1 MKSCEEVT
9 PHYEALLQQLLTRLT
24 SYISNA
30 LEYPDVL
37 TKPMDA
43 GADVRAFPLV
53 SRQLIHPHGDCPT
66 IPHNRLESWFI
77 VCCRGEMY
85 TVC

>member
-1 MKSCEEVT
+1 VKSCEEVT
-9 PHYEALLQQLLTRLT
+9 PHYAALLRQLLTRLT
-24 SYISNA
+24 SYVLNA
-30 LEYPDVL
+30 LKIPDVL

-53 SRQLIHPHGDCPT
+53 SRQLIHSHGDCPT
-66 IPHNRLESWFI
+66 IPHNRLESWII
-77 VCCRGEMY
+77 VWCRGAMC